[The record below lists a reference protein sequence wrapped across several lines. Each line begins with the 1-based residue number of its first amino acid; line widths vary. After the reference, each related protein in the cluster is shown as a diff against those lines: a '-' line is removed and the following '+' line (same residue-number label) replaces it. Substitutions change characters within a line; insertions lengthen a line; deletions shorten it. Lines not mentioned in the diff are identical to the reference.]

1 MGPYSEL
8 LLFLCPFAL
17 RLLRHP
23 FALLWPQPLFCKK
36 AIVLASS
43 IKVEWKQYCVAV
55 LTFGKK
61 IS

>member
-8 LLFLCPFAL
+8 LLFSCPFAL

-36 AIVLASS
+36 AIVLVSS
-43 IKVEWKQYCVAV
+43 IKVE
-55 LTFGKK
+55 
-61 IS
+61 